1 MHDTVNA
8 NIRFLSPYIIVCVG
22 LLIVVFIVGLTACS
36 TKKLNE
42 ISLMPSPDVYEE
54 GAGGA
59 AVVGYRTASG
69 IFDKRPAT
77 SSRHRRDKIGSP
89 EGFQMMT
96 IF

>member
-8 NIRFLSPYIIVCVG
+8 KIRFLSPNIIVCVG

-42 ISLMPSPDVYEE
+42 INLLPSPDVCEE
-54 GAGGA
+54 GAGDA

-77 SSRHRRDKIGSP
+77 SSRHRRDKIGHP